1 MVVVV
6 VVVGVGVVGVVGVGV
21 VGVVVVVGVVG
32 GVVVVGVVVGAAAAA
47 GVVVYMYYCYC
58 IRVITSITAYCI
70 VATDFGDRPPS
81 ENQTVLHTCRS
92 CNLQISSSTSNM
104 SIPNQSFG
112 IVTHTR
118 EWGKCE

>member
-1 MVVVV
+1 MV
-6 VVVGVGVVGVVGVGV
+6 
-21 VGVVVVVGVVG
+21 VVVVVGVVG
-32 GVVVVGVVVGAAAAA
+32 GVVVVGVVGVVVVVGAAAA